1 LNLLY
6 PSLGGIIFAMN
17 MKKGFRLFLSLFLL
31 SSLIAIGVSLVI
43 SYHNRREA
51 TEVKAFA
58 PTEANV
64 SLDRMHY
71 IENRDGQRD
80 WELEA
85 TSARYFKDENLTIL
99 DRVKVVFYSKKGI
112 TYTLEGREGRFKNDT
127 RDVEV
132 RGDVVITSSDGYQL
146 KTDSLKMV
154 SGGKEISTEDRVVLK
169 GPRLDAKG
177 VGLLIDR
184 EAERLTVLRNVKA
197 ILKEEII

>member
-1 LNLLY
+1 MINTHLC
-6 PSLGGIIFAMN
+6 GMIFTMN
-17 MKKGFRLFLSLFLL
+17 MKKGLRVFLFLFLL
-31 SSLIAIGVSLVI
+31 SSLIAIGVSLLI
-43 SYHNRREA
+43 SYHSRREA
-51 TEVKAFA
+51 SEVKTFA
-58 PTEANV
+58 STEADV
-64 SLDRMHY
+64 GFDRMHY
-71 IENRDGQRD
+71 VETRDGQRE

-85 TSARYFKDENLTIL
+85 VSARYFKGENLTML

-132 RGDVVITSSDGYQL
+132 RGDVVITSSEGYQL

-169 GPRLDAKG
+169 GPRLDGEG

-184 EAERLTVLRNVKA
+184 EAERLTLLNNVKV
-197 ILKEEII
+197 ILKGKVI